1 MSVMSTLDRGR
12 RRVVDSRPSTHID
25 VPERQAEWCCV
36 LSPTNML
43 CLAQGDHSGW
53 STEANQSD
61 WQTRT
66 SGDGN
71 HAAKRA
77 SRRYTSLPSR
87 AERPACVPSVSPLPS
102 NSFSGEISRY
112 LCDVAC
118 PASAS
123 PRRFWHKRCI
133 SHLAKSS
140 PEERHK
146 RGVHASSTS
155 TSTTGA
161 GLSTSIVS
169 GRSFWSG
176 IENPSASPKESAAAQ
191 WTD

>member
-1 MSVMSTLDRGR
+1 M
-12 RRVVDSRPSTHID
+12 
-25 VPERQAEWCCV
+25 

-53 STEANQSD
+53 LTEANQSSS
-61 WQTRT
+61 QTRT

-87 AERPACVPSVSPLPS
+87 AERPSCVPSVSPLPS
-102 NSFSGEISRY
+102 NSFSGEIWRY

-123 PRRFWHKRCI
+123 PRRSWHKRCI

-140 PEERHK
+140 PERRRK

-155 TSTTGA
+155 TSWYR
-161 GLSTSIVS
+161 LLR
-169 GRSFWSG
+169 GRACRKGTCKYVIHPRRDLGVFL
-176 IENPSASPKESAAAQ
+176 ASVDDKIGFA
-191 WTD
+191 